1 MPKISIRSAAA
12 AVAVLASPLAGCVTD
27 EPAGPSFATGLDVP
41 ETDGVLIEWRKC
53 EAKTPCM
60 HGEWS
65 GEPYKLGFEESPALV
80 TGHLG
85 AKPVRLAL
93 DAGSVTRL
101 GDHAIEMTFR
111 DPATR
116 ARLAVTWN
124 ELAQKPIDA
133 RLVIEDAP

>member
-1 MPKISIRSAAA
+1 
-12 AVAVLASPLAGCVTD
+12 
-27 EPAGPSFATGLDVP
+27 
-41 ETDGVLIEWRKC
+41 VLIEWLKS

-60 HGEWS
+60 RGEWS
-65 GEPYKLGFEESPALV
+65 GEPYKLGFDASPALV

-85 AKPVRLAL
+85 DRPIRLAL
-93 DAGSVTRL
+93 DSESVTRL

-111 DPATR
+111 DPAAR